1 MQNYIFQR
9 FYGQILMKN
18 ILGLRLTATKNENVD
33 LEKQVN
39 NSPTN
44 SFLNPFIAVCFF
56 VSLLLNSVSIQAQEV
71 KFTPGKLYT
80 IDSIQVKGLKSFNE
94 KTVVSYSGLRRGQR
108 VRLPGDKISSIINKL
123 WNLDLFSDI
132 NFYAT
137 NVTEN
142 SITLQIEIEELPT
155 LNEVKINGL
164 KKSKVP
170 TVIKETELEKGKK
183 LSESFLT
190 NTKNY
195 LVNKYKKEGFLNTK
209 VTLRTIPDSTQINVL
224 NMLVNIDRGERVKI
238 SSIDFKGNEQF
249 KDWTLAKQLKNTK
262 KKAFYRFWK
271 KSKYIPDDFE
281 EDKLSLISFFKEK
294 GYRDARI
301 LSDSL
306 IVNNDNTLSL
316 QFNLEEG
323 QRYYFG
329 DIKFIGN
336 GAYSDR
342 QLDIVLG
349 IKKGDPYN
357 GVLLKK
363 RIADDTKPDGNDIT
377 NLYQNNGYLFS
388 NINAVEVSAEKDTI
402 DFEIR
407 ITEGKIATFNKI
419 SVVGNEKTND
429 HVIFRELR
437 TKPGELYSKDKVVR
451 TVRELGQLG
460 FFDAEQISPDFKNVD
475 PNAGT
480 VDIEFGLQESGGSQI
495 ELQGGYGGGGF
506 IGTLG
511 LSFNNFSMR
520 NIWDKESYKPVPS
533 GDGQK
538 LSLRLQASQ
547 FFNTYSFTFSEPW
560 LGGRQ
565 PVQFSTSLSRTNQFR
580 YDFLTG
586 RADKSQSFEISSIT
600 LGLAKRLRV
609 PDDYFTLSQAL
620 TYQYYNL
627 KNYFTGLFT
636 FGNGV
641 SNNISYTVALSRNN
655 TYTNPIF
662 PTGGSSFVVSA
673 KLTPPYSLFNDVDYK
688 NLGNLPEYQTAGAD
702 GVLVA
707 DQSKIDQERF
717 RFLEYYKLKFSGTW
731 YTRLFDKLILKTQ
744 TDFGIIGAYND
755 ERGDIPFER
764 FYLGGDGMANNFALD
779 GREVIALRGYP
790 NQSLSSRDGS
800 TVYNKFSLELR
811 YPITLKPSAS
821 IYALS
826 FLESGQGFDGIKN
839 FNPFNAKRSA
849 GAGVR
854 IFMPAFGLLGIDF
867 GYGFDNTNSA
877 LNTPNGWETHFII
890 GQQF

>member
-1 MQNYIFQR
+1 MI
-9 FYGQILMKN
+9 
-18 ILGLRLTATKNENVD
+18 ATKNENVD

-39 NSPTN
+39 NSPIK
-44 SFLNPFIAVCFF
+44 SFYKPFLAVGLL
-56 VSLLLNSVSIQAQEV
+56 VTLLLNTVSLSAQEV
-71 KFTPGKLYT
+71 DFIPGKLYT
-80 IDSIQVKGLKSFNE
+80 IDSIEVKGLKSFNA
-94 KTVVSYSGLRRGQR
+94 KTVISYSGLRRGQR
-108 VRLPGDKISSIINKL
+108 LRLPGDVVSSVINKL

-137 NVTEN
+137 NVTES
-142 SITLQIEIEELPT
+142 SITLEIEIEELPT
-155 LNEVKINGL
+155 LNEVKINGI
-164 KKSKVP
+164 KKGKIQS
-170 TVIKETELEKGKK
+170 VIKDTELEKGKK

-209 VTLRTIPDSTQINVL
+209 VTLRTIPDSTETNVL
-224 NMLVNIDRGERVKI
+224 NMLVNIDRGDRVKI
-238 SSIDFKGNEQF
+238 NTIEFEGNEQF
-249 KDWTLAKQLKNTK
+249 KDWMLAKQLKNTK
-262 KKAFYRFWK
+262 QKAFYRFWK

-281 EDKLSLISFFKEK
+281 EDKQSLIDFFKEK

-306 IVNNDNTLSL
+306 IVNDDNSLSL
-316 QFNLEEG
+316 KFNLEEG
-323 QRYYFG
+323 KRYYFG
-329 DIKFIGN
+329 DIQFIGN

-357 GVLLKK
+357 GVLLKE
-363 RIADDTKPDGNDIT
+363 RIADETKPDGNDIT

-388 NINAVEVSAEKDTI
+388 NINAVEVSAEQDTI

-407 ITEGKIATFNKI
+407 ITEGKLASFNKI

-480 VDIEFGLQESGGSQI
+480 VDIEFGLQESGASQI

-520 NIWDKESYKPVPS
+520 NIWDKKSYKPVPS

-547 FFNTYSFTFSEPW
+547 FYNTYSFTFAEPW

-586 RADKSQSFEISSIT
+586 RADKTQSFEISSIT
-600 LGLAKRLRV
+600 VGLAKRLRV
-609 PDDYFTLSQAL
+609 PDDYFTLSQAF
-620 TYQYYNL
+620 TFQYYNL

-641 SNNISYTVALSRNN
+641 SNNLSYTVSLSRNN

-662 PTGGSSFVVSA
+662 PTGGSSFAVSA
-673 KLTPPYSLFNDVDYK
+673 KFTPPYSLFNDVDYES
-688 NLGNLPEYQTAGAD
+688 LGELEEYQTRGAD
-702 GVLVA
+702 GELVA

-717 RFLEYYKLKFSGTW
+717 RYLEYYKLKFNGTW

-744 TDFGIIGAYND
+744 TDFGIIGAYNNN
-755 ERGDIPFER
+755 RGDIPFER
-764 FYLGGDGMANNFALD
+764 FYLGGDGMTNNFALD
-779 GREVIALRGYP
+779 GREVVALRGYP

-849 GAGVR
+849 GAGIR

-867 GYGFDNTNSA
+867 GYGFDNASDN